1 LSLLK
6 AKVFI
11 PLKKTISII
20 ATVLFMLVLFSVN
33 ASAQELTKEEKKA
46 IRKAKKQEKIDS
58 GKLMIT
64 PLAGPAYTPE
74 LGFTLAAGIM
84 TSFKTNR
91 QDSLIQRS
99 SAPIMVGI
107 TSTGAY
113 FLGTKMSTFWL
124 QDKMRIYADINFK
137 NMPDNYWGV
146 GYDEGRNTIKS
157 DSTTKYVRT
166 WVQLNPK
173 VMWQFKKYWFAG
185 ASIDFNYTKGSDAC
199 DSVTADPFYIEFND
213 KPFNGGLGPVFQYD
227 SRDVPVNAWDG
238 TFVELSSIFYGSY
251 LGGQNNYQI
260 YNIDL
265 RKYFQIK
272 RPGRTLAVQVRGRF
286 GKGDVPYGEM
296 SQPGSPFD
304 LRGYT
309 WGRYRDE
316 SMFYAITEY
325 RHMFLKKNGKVGPH
339 GIVAWLGAGTL
350 GDTVDEFGNW
360 LPSIGVG
367 YRLQVQPRMNLR
379 LDFGFGAESQ
389 GLYFN
394 FNEAY

>member
-1 LSLLK
+1 LYRK
-6 AKVFI
+6 IA
-11 PLKKTISII
+11 ISIS
-20 ATVLFMLVLFSVN
+20 VLILLFFN
-33 ASAQELTKEEKKA
+33 LTDGLTQDLSKEEKK
-46 IRKAKKQEKIDS
+46 IRRKAKKQEKIDS

-74 LGFTLAAGIM
+74 LGFTIAAGIM

-99 SAPIMVGI
+99 SAPIMAGI

-113 FLGTKMSTFWL
+113 FLGTKLSSFWL
-124 QDKMRIYADINFK
+124 KDKMRIYADMNFK

-146 GYDEGRNTIKS
+146 GYNEGRYTEKG
-157 DSTTKYVRT
+157 DTTTKYVRT
-166 WVQLNPK
+166 WVQVNPK
-173 VMWQFKKYWFAG
+173 VMWQFKKYWFLG
-185 ASIDFNYTKGSDAC
+185 GNFDFNYTKGSEAC
-199 DSVTADPFYIEFND
+199 IGVSSDPYYMEYND

-227 SRDVPVNAWDG
+227 SRDVPVNAWG
-238 TFVELSSIFYGSY
+238 GNFVELSATFYGGYMGS
-251 LGGQNNYQI
+251 QNNYQV

-272 RPGRTLAVQVRGRF
+272 RPGRTIAVQLRGRF

-316 SMFYAITEY
+316 SMFYSIAEY
-325 RHMFLKKNGKVGPH
+325 RHMFLKKNGDVGSH
-339 GIVAWLGAGTL
+339 GIVFWLGAGTL
-350 GDTVDEFGNW
+350 GDTVGEFEDW
-360 LPSIGVG
+360 LPNIGLG

-379 LDFGFGAESQ
+379 LDFGFGTENR
-389 GLYFN
+389 GFYFN